1 MGFFEYTCDDRVYLK
16 SELLSR
22 CGELTHAFTSKCGGV
37 SLGKIDGFNLGF
49 RVFDDENSVKENY
62 RLLSADLGFSL
73 SRAVLSKQT
82 HTDNIRVVTQEDC
95 GKGIVKKS
103 DIEDTDA
110 LVTNILDVALIVFAA
125 DCTPIL
131 MYDREKGAVAA
142 VHSGWR
148 GTVKKISAKCIDIM
162 KREYGSNPKDI
173 ICAIGPSI
181 GPCCFEFGEEA
192 VIYFDK
198 KYYRER
204 PNGKYDID
212 LWSMNRDILSEAGV
226 LEENIDMSRVCTV
239 CKSDKFYSY
248 RAHKE
253 RAGRQAAL
261 IIMKG

>member
-110 LVTNILDVALIVFAA
+110 LVTNIRDIALIVFAA
-125 DCTPIL
+125 D
-131 MYDREKGAVAA
+131 
-142 VHSGWR
+142 
-148 GTVKKISAKCIDIM
+148 
-162 KREYGSNPKDI
+162 
-173 ICAIGPSI
+173 
-181 GPCCFEFGEEA
+181 
-192 VIYFDK
+192 
-198 KYYRER
+198 
-204 PNGKYDID
+204 
-212 LWSMNRDILSEAGV
+212 
-226 LEENIDMSRVCTV
+226 
-239 CKSDKFYSY
+239 
-248 RAHKE
+248 
-253 RAGRQAAL
+253 
-261 IIMKG
+261 